1 MNHVQATYNIFSD
14 ASQCRDC
21 GCHYLMH
28 YKGVCV
34 PVSGFQCPYCAEK
47 AGNRNEAEKRRK
59 AVDSMLG
66 FFGRP

>member
-1 MNHVQATYNIFSD
+1 
-14 ASQCRDC
+14 
-21 GCHYLMH
+21 MH